1 MGCRVGDVSTP
12 TADPVLSPDPA
23 AEAAAAAAR
32 AVVGETL
39 TQVARLLD
47 EVAEAQAGSARQVR
61 DAWRGPHR
69 DRFDAERA
77 RRDAELAELAAACR
91 LLAGR

>member
-23 AEAAAAAAR
+23 AEAAR

-39 TQVARLLD
+39 TKVARLLD
-47 EVAEAQAGSARQVR
+47 DVAEAQAGSARQVR